1 MVVKVT
7 AIFGLF
13 QTSKN
18 RSLSIGESYC
28 EGTTGV
34 MVLRRLL

>member
-7 AIFGLF
+7 AIFGSF

-18 RSLSIGESYC
+18 RSLSIVEYIVKAIVK
-28 EGTTGV
+28 ELV
-34 MVLRRLL
+34 ALWF